1 MRCGEF
7 CSEFLLSRLRPLAI
21 DEFEKIKADPDAVN
35 ADQIGDMLD
44 VIDVTI
50 HGALFFPGAHQ
61 HGIYADYAAAFADHL
76 DLLIAN
82 VALDVVIAADICV
95 RHDRRLCCNRKNF
108 VKPGSVDV
116 RNKSKSVRSGSIPSI
131 VMSSAI
137 LSAPRAF

>member
-7 CSEFLLSRLRPLAI
+7 CGKLLLPRLRPLAI
-21 DEFEKIKADPDAVN
+21 DEFKEIEADSDAVD

-50 HGALFFPGAHQ
+50 HGAFFFPGAYQ

-95 RHDRRLCCNRKNF
+95 RHDGWLCCNRQNF
-108 VKPGSVDV
+108 VKPSWVDMCEI
-116 RNKSKSVRSGSIPSI
+116 NYH
-131 VMSSAI
+131 A
-137 LSAPRAF
+137 

>member
-7 CSEFLLSRLRPLAI
+7 CSEFLLSRLRPLPI
-21 DEFEKIKADPDAVN
+21 DEFEKIKADSDAVN

-82 VALDVVIAADICV
+82 VALDVVVAADICV
-95 RHDRRLCCNRKNF
+95 RHDGWLCCNRKNF
-108 VKPGSVDV
+108 LKPGSVDV
-116 RNKSKSVRSGSIPSI
+116 RKINDHPE
-131 VMSSAI
+131 
-137 LSAPRAF
+137 PFAFPDYVLPEAR

>member
-1 MRCGEF
+1 MRCGES

-21 DEFEKIKADPDAVN
+21 DEFEKIKSDSDAVN
-35 ADQIGDMLD
+35 ADEIGNMLD

-61 HGIYADYAAAFADHL
+61 HGIYADDAAAFTDHL

-95 RHDRRLCCNRKNF
+95 RHDGRLCNDGQNF
-108 VKPGSVDV
+108 VKTGWVDV
-116 RNKSKSVRSGSIPSI
+116 CKINDHAK
-131 VMSSAI
+131 
-137 LSAPRAF
+137 LLAFADYVTSEAR

>member
-1 MRCGEF
+1 MRWSES

-21 DEFEKIKADPDAVN
+21 DEFEKIKADSDAVN

-50 HGALFFPGAHQ
+50 HGALFFPEAHQ

-76 DLLIAN
+76 DLLITN

-95 RHDRRLCCNRKNF
+95 RHDGWLCCNRQNF
-108 VKPGSVDV
+108 VKPSWVDMCEI
-116 RNKSKSVRSGSIPSI
+116 NYH
-131 VMSSAI
+131 A
-137 LSAPRAF
+137 